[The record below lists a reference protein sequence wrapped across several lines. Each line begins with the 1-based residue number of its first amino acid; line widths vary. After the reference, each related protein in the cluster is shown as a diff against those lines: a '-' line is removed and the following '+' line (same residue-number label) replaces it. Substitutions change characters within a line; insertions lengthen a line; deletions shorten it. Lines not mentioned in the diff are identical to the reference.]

1 MLPIGYL
8 DRISHNSQ
16 GPKASVKSLIRL
28 RLSSSY
34 ELYA

>member
-8 DRISHNSQ
+8 DRRSQNSQ